1 MTDDNSLIELLS
13 EVPESLHS
21 IVENYWHDW
30 CDACEKSEFDSSSAL
45 PYALLGKTWACSD
58 FFARN
63 CIRYP
68 QFFHFLNTE
77 GFQSPRHFDD
87 YQKLVMNVIIG
98 VGDDDVALM
107 KSLRELRQ
115 QEMMRIA
122 WRDLNALA
130 ESEIIFYELSDFAEA
145 MVSVTLQCL
154 EKQQAEIYG
163 MPCDANG
170 EELALLT
177 FAMGKMGGRELN
189 YSSDIDLIFSF
200 SEDGETNGARKTS
213 HYEFYL
219 SVIRKLVKALDEVT
233 ADGFVYRVDIR
244 LRPFGDSGPLAMSFS
259 GMENYYQS
267 QGRDWERYAMIKAK
281 LITGRESDKQYL
293 RSLLT
298 PFVYRRYLDF
308 GMIESIREMKAMIN
322 VQMKRKGM
330 KDNIKLGQGGIREIE
345 FVGQTLQLIRAGRE
359 PELRERSIVK
369 VLTLLAEKK
378 YLQQGEVEKLIP
390 AYWFLR
396 KLENRLQMRRDMQT
410 HELPSDELEQQAICL
425 AMNIV
430 TWDELLKILLQ
441 HQSHVDSAFQ
451 NLISVDAAAEDA
463 RNKSSNVKSPIIL
476 FWDDLESSEEMHP
489 YLVSLNYQNADEI
502 LKLLI
507 QLRNSSQLKQ
517 LTGES
522 HDRLARLVSSLLSS
536 AVRYANQYELFERVT
551 RLIKAL
557 AGRKIYISLLIE
569 YPQTQ
574 EKMLQLC
581 AASEWFTTRL
591 INHPILLD
599 SLLTIELNPDI
610 VVEQQD
616 DIKKLLAIE
625 LKQIELQGVE
635 QQQLEAQQTKRAG
648 SYIEDEN
655 LEQQMDRM
663 RQFKRKTVFSV
674 AVSDVFY
681 QQAVELVSDRLTDL
695 ANVLLEKILN
705 LAWQAMLL
713 KYGQPVCVI
722 EDETF
727 SPTMSIVAYG
737 KMGGNELG
745 YGSDLDIIFL
755 HNSGGEKQYT
765 NGDKRIDNQHFFARV
780 AQRVI
785 HFLNTRTY
793 SGVLYE
799 ADTRLRPNGQ
809 SGLMVSSVVAFESYQ
824 REKAWTWE
832 HQALIR
838 ARFVT
843 GDALIEQE
851 FDRIRSS
858 VLRQS
863 VDARQLLKDVVAMR
877 EKMRDHLT
885 SKSVEFDIKQDAGGL
900 VDIEFM
906 TQAGILIHAEEDEQ
920 CVSHTATLELINELK
935 QVGWYS
941 SEEAEELSQAYRYFR
956 KLKNWQ
962 NLQCIADSSDVSAH
976 RDKVVAVWNRLMPDV
991 MAS

>member
-1 MTDDNSLIELLS
+1 MINDNSLTELLS
-13 EVPESLHS
+13 KVPESLHS

-30 CDACEKSEFDSSSAL
+30 CAVCEKSEFDFFPDL

-58 FFARN
+58 FVARN

-68 QFFHFLNTE
+68 AVFNSLNKE
-77 GFQSPRHFDD
+77 GFQLSRSFKD
-87 YQKLVMNVIIG
+87 YQELVSGITNSVS
-98 VGDDDVALM
+98 DETTLM
-107 KSLRELRQ
+107 KQLRELRQ
-115 QEMMRIA
+115 QEMIRIA
-122 WRDLNALA
+122 WRDLNSLA
-130 ESEIIFYELSDFAEA
+130 DDETILGELSDFAEA
-145 MVSVTLQCL
+145 IVSVTLLHL

-163 MPCDANG
+163 MPQDSKDR
-170 EELALLT
+170 EQALLT

-189 YSSDIDLIFSF
+189 FSSDIDLIFAF
-200 SEDGETNGARKTS
+200 AEDGETSGARKTS

-219 SVIRKLVKALDEVT
+219 SVIRKLVKVLDEVT

-281 LITGRESDKQYL
+281 LITGREKDKKYFQ
-293 RSLLT
+293 SLLM

-322 VQMKRKGM
+322 AQMKRKGM
-330 KDNIKLGQGGIREIE
+330 TRNIKLGRGGIREIE
-345 FVGQTLQLIRAGRE
+345 FIGQTLQLIRAGRE
-359 PELRERSIVK
+359 PELRERSIIK

-378 YLQQGEVEKLIP
+378 YLKKEDVDKLIY

-410 HELPSDELEQQAICL
+410 HELPDDVLASDEVERQALCL
-425 AMNIV
+425 AMNFT
-430 TWDELLKILLQ
+430 TWDELVEELLQ
-441 HQSHVDSAFQ
+441 HQTSVDMIFQ
-451 NLISVDAAAEDA
+451 NLISVDIEDDEP
-463 RNKSSNVKSPIIL
+463 SSVSPIVL
-476 FWDDLESSEEMHP
+476 FWDDLENSEEIQKH
-489 YLVSLNYQNADEI
+489 LIDLNYRDTDEI
-502 LKLLI
+502 FKLLI
-507 QLRNSSQLKQ
+507 QLRSSTQLKQ

-522 HDRLARLVSSLLSS
+522 HDRLAQLVSSLLSN
-536 AVRYANQYELFERVT
+536 ATDYDNQAELFERVT

-557 AGRKIYISLLIE
+557 AGRKVYVSLLVE
-569 YPQTQ
+569 YPQAQ

-599 SLLTIELNPDI
+599 SLLTIELNTD
-610 VVEQQD
+610 VVAEQQE
-616 DIKKLLAIE
+616 DIKQLLEIE
-625 LKQIELQGVE
+625 LKQIEPQNTE
-635 QQQLEAQQTKRAG
+635 PNKID
-648 SYIEDEN
+648 SYADDEN

-663 RQFKRKTVFSV
+663 RQFKRKTIFSV

-681 QQAVELVSDRLTDL
+681 QQSVELVSDRLTNL
-695 ANVLLEKILN
+695 ANVLLEKVLD
-705 LAWQAMLL
+705 LSWRAMVA
-713 KYGQPVCVI
+713 KYGQPVCVV
-722 EDETF
+722 EGETCY
-727 SPTMSIVAYG
+727 PTMSIVAYG

-755 HNSGGEKQYT
+755 HNSGGEKQNT
-765 NGDKRIDNQHFFARV
+765 DGEKSLDNQHFFARV

-809 SGLMVSSVVAFESYQ
+809 SGLMVSSVVAFELYQ

-843 GDALIEQE
+843 GNALIEQE

-863 VDARQLLKDVVAMR
+863 VDARQLLKDVVVMR
-877 EKMRDHLT
+877 EKMREHLA
-885 SKSVEFDIKQDAGGL
+885 SKSTDFDIKQDTGGL

-920 CVSHTATLELINELK
+920 CVAHTATLELINELK
-935 QVGWYS
+935 QVGWYRA
-941 SEEAEELSQAYRYFR
+941 EEAEDLSQAYRYFR

-976 RDKVVAVWNRLMPDV
+976 RDKVVATWNRLMPD
-991 MAS
+991 AGKN

>member
-1 MTDDNSLIELLS
+1 MTNDNPFNKLIS
-13 EVPESLHS
+13 KVPKSLHS
-21 IVENYWHDW
+21 IVENYWSDW
-30 CDACEKSEFDSSSAL
+30 CAACEKYEFSACSEL
-45 PYALLGKTWACSD
+45 PYALLGKAWACSD

-68 QFFHFLNTE
+68 HVFYFLNKE
-77 GFQSPRHFDD
+77 GFQSSRSFDD
-87 YQKLVMNVIIG
+87 YQKLVADVIP
-98 VGDDDVALM
+98 DVIAAANDEAALM
-107 KSLRELRQ
+107 KLLRELRQ

-122 WRDLNALA
+122 WRDLNVLA
-130 ESEIIFYELSDFAEA
+130 ESEIIFHELSDFAEA
-145 MVSVTLQCL
+145 MVSVTLQHL
-154 EKQQAEIYG
+154 EQEHAEIYG
-163 MPCDANG
+163 MPRDTNG
-170 EELALLT
+170 EEQALLT

-189 YSSDIDLIFSF
+189 FSSDIDLIFAF
-200 SEDGETNGARKTS
+200 AEDGETKGGRKTS

-219 SVIRKLVKALDEVT
+219 SVIRKLVKVLDEVT

-281 LITGRESDKQYL
+281 LITGREKDKKYL
-293 RSLLT
+293 QSLLM

-322 VQMKRKGM
+322 AQMKRKGM
-330 KDNIKLGQGGIREIE
+330 TRNIKLGRGGIREIE
-345 FVGQTLQLIRAGRE
+345 FIGQTLQLIRAGRE
-359 PELRERSIVK
+359 PELRERSIIK

-378 YLQQGEVEKLIP
+378 YLKKEDVEKLIY

-410 HELPSDELEQQAICL
+410 HELPDDVLASDEVERQALCL
-425 AMNIV
+425 AMNFT
-430 TWDELLKILLQ
+430 TWDELMEKLLQ
-441 HQSHVDSAFQ
+441 HQTSVDMIFQ
-451 NLISVDAAAEDA
+451 DLISVDIEDGEA
-463 RNKSSNVKSPIIL
+463 SSVSPIVL
-476 FWDDLESSEEMHP
+476 FWDDLENSEEIQKH
-489 YLVSLNYQNADEI
+489 LIDLNYRDADEI
-502 LKLLI
+502 FKLLI
-507 QLRNSSQLKQ
+507 QLRNSAQLKQ
-517 LTGES
+517 LTSEG
-522 HDRLARLVSSLLSS
+522 HDRLAQLVSSLLSN
-536 AVRYANQYELFERVT
+536 ATDYDNQGELFERVT

-557 AGRKIYISLLIE
+557 AGRKVYVSLLVE
-569 YPQTQ
+569 YPQAQ
-574 EKMLQLC
+574 KKMLQLC

-599 SLLTIELNPDI
+599 SLLTIELNTD
-610 VVEQQD
+610 VVAEQQN
-616 DIKKLLAIE
+616 DIKQLLEIE
-625 LKQIELQGVE
+625 LNQIE
-635 QQQLEAQQTKRAG
+635 AQDATH
-648 SYIEDEN
+648 SNNYVDDEN

-681 QQAVELVSDRLTDL
+681 QQSVELVSDRLTNL
-695 ANVLLEKILN
+695 ANALLEKILD
-705 LAWQAMLL
+705 LSWRAMVA
-713 KYGQPVCVI
+713 KYGRPVCVV
-722 EDETF
+722 EGETCY
-727 SPTMSIVAYG
+727 PTMSIVAYG

-755 HNSGGEKQYT
+755 HNSGGEKQNT
-765 NGDKRIDNQHFFARV
+765 DGEKSLDNQHFFARV

-809 SGLMVSSVVAFESYQ
+809 SGLMVSSVAAFELYQ

-843 GDALIEQE
+843 GNALIEQE

-858 VLRQS
+858 ILRQAA
-863 VDARQLLKDVVAMR
+863 DARQLLKDVVAMR
-877 EKMRDHLT
+877 EKMREHLA

-920 CVSHTATLELINELK
+920 CISHTATLELINELG
-935 QVGWYS
+935 QVGWYR
-941 SEEAEELSQAYRYFR
+941 AEETENLSQAYRYFR

-962 NLQCIADSSDVSAH
+962 NLQCIADSSDVSVH
-976 RDKVVAVWNRLMPDV
+976 RDKVIATWNRLMPDV
-991 MAS
+991 GKN

>member
-1 MTDDNSLIELLS
+1 MINDNSLTELLS
-13 EVPESLHS
+13 KVPESLHI

-30 CDACEKSEFDSSSAL
+30 CAVCEKSEFDSFPDL

-58 FFARN
+58 FVARN

-68 QFFHFLNTE
+68 AVFNSLNKE
-77 GFQSPRHFDD
+77 GFQLSRSFKD
-87 YQKLVMNVIIG
+87 YQELVSGITNSVS
-98 VGDDDVALM
+98 DETTLM
-107 KSLRELRQ
+107 KQLRELRQ
-115 QEMMRIA
+115 QEMIRIA
-122 WRDLNALA
+122 WRDLNSLA
-130 ESEIIFYELSDFAEA
+130 DDETILGELSDFAEA
-145 MVSVTLQCL
+145 IVSVTLLHL

-163 MPCDANG
+163 MPQDSKDR
-170 EELALLT
+170 EQALLT

-189 YSSDIDLIFSF
+189 FSSDIDLIFAF
-200 SEDGETNGARKTS
+200 AEDGETSGARKTS

-219 SVIRKLVKALDEVT
+219 SVIRKLVKVLDEVT
-233 ADGFVYRVDIR
+233 ADGFVYRMDIR
-244 LRPFGDSGPLAMSFS
+244 LRPFGKDGPLAMSFS
-259 GMENYYQS
+259 GMEHYYQS

-281 LITGRESDKQYL
+281 LITGREKDKNYL
-293 RSLLT
+293 QSLLT

-308 GMIESIREMKAMIN
+308 GMIESIREMKTMIN
-322 VQMKRKGM
+322 AQMKRKGM
-330 KDNIKLGQGGIREIE
+330 AQNIKLGRGGIREIE
-345 FVGQTLQLIRAGRE
+345 FIGQTLQLIRAGRE
-359 PELRERSIVK
+359 PELRERSIIK

-378 YLQQGEVEKLIP
+378 YLKKEDVEKLIY

-410 HELPSDELEQQAICL
+410 HELPDDVLASDEIERQALCL
-425 AMNIV
+425 AMNFT
-430 TWDELLKILLQ
+430 TWDELMEKLLQ
-441 HQSHVDSAFQ
+441 YQTSVDIIFQ
-451 NLISVDAAAEDA
+451 NLISADVEEDE
-463 RNKSSNVKSPIIL
+463 RSSVSPIVL
-476 FWDDLESSEEMHP
+476 FWDDLENSEEIQKH
-489 YLVSLNYQNADEI
+489 LIGLNYRDADEI
-502 LKLLI
+502 FKLLI
-507 QLRNSSQLKQ
+507 QLRSSAQLKQ
-517 LTGES
+517 LTGEG
-522 HDRLARLVSSLLSS
+522 HDRLAQLVSSLLSN
-536 AVRYANQYELFERVT
+536 ATDYDNQGELFERVT

-557 AGRKIYISLLIE
+557 AGRKVYVSLLVE
-569 YPQTQ
+569 YPQAQ
-574 EKMLQLC
+574 KKMLQLC

-599 SLLTIELNPDI
+599 SLLTIELNTD
-610 VVEQQD
+610 VVAEQQN
-616 DIKKLLAIE
+616 DIKQLLEIE
-625 LKQIELQGVE
+625 LNQIELQD
-635 QQQLEAQQTKRAG
+635 ATHSN
-648 SYIEDEN
+648 SYVDDEN

-681 QQAVELVSDRLTDL
+681 QQSVELVSDRLTNL
-695 ANVLLEKILN
+695 AKALLEKILD
-705 LAWQAMLL
+705 LSWRAMVA
-713 KYGQPVCVI
+713 KYGQPVCVV
-722 EDETF
+722 EGKTCY
-727 SPTMSIVAYG
+727 PTMSIVAYG

-755 HNSGGEKQYT
+755 HNSGGEKQNT
-765 NGDKRIDNQHFFARV
+765 DGERSLDNQHFFARV

-809 SGLMVSSVVAFESYQ
+809 SGLMVSSVSAFELYQ

-843 GDALIEQE
+843 GNALIEQE

-858 VLRQS
+858 ILRQS

-877 EKMRDHLT
+877 EKMREHLA
-885 SKSVEFDIKQDAGGL
+885 SKSKDFDIKQDTGGL

-920 CVSHTATLELINELK
+920 CIAHTATLELINELK
-935 QVGWYS
+935 QVGWYRV
-941 SEEAEELSQAYRYFR
+941 EEAEELSQAYRYFR

-962 NLQCIADSSDVSAH
+962 NLQCIADNSDVSAH
-976 RDKVVAVWNRLMPDV
+976 RDKVVATWNRLMPD
-991 MAS
+991 AGKN